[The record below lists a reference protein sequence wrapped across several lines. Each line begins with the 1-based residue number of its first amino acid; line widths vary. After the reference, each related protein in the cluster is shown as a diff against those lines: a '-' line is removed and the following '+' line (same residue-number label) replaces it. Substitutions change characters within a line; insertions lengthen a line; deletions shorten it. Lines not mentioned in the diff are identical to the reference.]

1 MIKQVTLE
9 EAAEVLHVTSAT
21 VHEFTSLGKIKAH
34 AHTEGGTPLFPLQDV
49 LVLRDLREQ
58 ERWNAAMPVFHL
70 K

>member
-21 VHEFTSLGKIKAH
+21 VHEFTSLGKIKAC
-34 AHTEGGTPLFPLQDV
+34 AHTEGGTPLFLLQDV

-58 ERWNAAMPVFHL
+58 ERWNAAMPVFPF